1 MATISGTLTDYSGQE
16 RVAGT
21 FTFTGTTTMGDVTVT
36 GLTATSINTPTI
48 VATVS
53 ATGINVGAAADKLGH
68 YGHAPTLLQTGV
80 AVSAAGIHAA
90 LVNLGLITA

>member
-1 MATISGTLTDYSGQE
+1 MASITGTLVDNSGQE

-21 FTFTGTTTMGDVTVT
+21 FTFSGTSTTGDLTVT

-48 VATVS
+48 IATVA
-53 ATGINVGAAADKLGH
+53 ATGINVGGASDKLGF
-68 YGHAPTLLQTGV
+68 YAHAPTLLQTGV
-80 AVSAAGIHAA
+80 AVSSAGIHAA

>member
-1 MATISGTLTDYSGQE
+1 MSDYPATFVDDSGETRLAGTLKMDGNSTGNFSSATIT
-16 RVAGT
+16 
-21 FTFTGTTTMGDVTVT
+21 TGGVT
-36 GLTATSINTPTI
+36 AI
-48 VATVS
+48 VA
-53 ATGINVGAAADKLGH
+53 ATGINVGGASDKLGF